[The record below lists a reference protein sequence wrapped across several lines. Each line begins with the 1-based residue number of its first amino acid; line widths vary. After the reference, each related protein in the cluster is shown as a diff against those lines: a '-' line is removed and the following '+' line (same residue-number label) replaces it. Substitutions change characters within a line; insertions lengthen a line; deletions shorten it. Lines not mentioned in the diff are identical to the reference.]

1 MNYSKL
7 LQTCARSLSALWH
20 ASSPRRTGVARS
32 LAYALALGASLLV
45 AGSPARAL
53 DPAAAPIPASINI
66 NAADE
71 EALAAGLSG
80 VGPARAKAIVRYRES
95 YGPFSSVEELT
106 EVQGISKSTLDK
118 NRSLITLE

>member
-7 LQTCARSLSALWH
+7 LQTCARALSVLWH
-20 ASSPRRTGVARS
+20 VSSPRRTGVARS
-32 LAYALALGASLLV
+32 LACALALGASLLV

-53 DPAAAPIPASINI
+53 DPAAAPVPASINI

-80 VGPARAKAIVRYRES
+80 VGPARARAIVRYRES

>member
-7 LQTCARSLSALWH
+7 LQTCARPLSVLWH
-20 ASSPRRTGVARS
+20 ISSSRRTGVATS
-32 LAYALALGASLLV
+32 LAFALALCAGLLV
-45 AGSPARAL
+45 AASPGRAQET
-53 DPAAAPIPASINI
+53 AAAAVPASINI

-80 VGPARAKAIVRYRES
+80 VGPARARAIVRYRES